1 MKFEKIIA
9 SLMVT
14 LTTLMTLVYP
24 VLAAVPTLGTLA
36 STPSTV
42 LGKPAEGFYIVI
54 GKDAK
59 AEDVAGAA
67 DIAVRLAE
75 LSYEEKNIPGVS
87 AAVNGLE
94 RDDVGLNDALSVLPG
109 SGVLKNFHY
118 TGLKDSTFSWRG
130 SNYDYHEDV
139 NVAGVKMRHE
149 FAASNIN
156 GTEKM
161 EFQTSGD
168 VLYEYVFDK
177 ALSGIGT
184 ATDPNY
190 SYPVNV
196 NLLGK
201 PFALVGSS
209 AANELAVLQGS
220 VCVDDKAITDK
231 VPCIYGKYYVYATV
245 GGTNV
250 LRVAVWEGSK
260 DTGSLVSEGTIMNV
274 PNFIN
279 FDSLGISVRVTS
291 VAALTEGTVIGA
303 NVIVGPIGSTLHT
316 YKSSADVSSSD
327 PTVTD
332 RFSGETDWGI
342 QVSGFTTAGTIPAG
356 AKIQVVYKP
365 TETVYKL
372 EGDKLS
378 LPNNYGELGFEGFNT
393 DKFALIKITPV
404 TSKAVYD
411 SSDNLIASGLN
422 GFEIYSESP
431 ASSVGSAS
439 ATSAATNWYTKGY
452 LLFNETGVPVA
463 NNGTVMVG
471 FYDDVKG
478 RIIGTTTLTSF
489 AQNQS
494 NTVTSEYLAANM
506 LAFSS
511 NSYSEFTY
519 PFRISYGGVG
529 DTTFYLNFTI
539 RSGTTTN
546 IVQSVVVSDVTMLYQ
561 NKSVWTS
568 ANVPEFQLGASGAS
582 TEETEVTA
590 VTEGGTAD
598 SIGKSVQN
606 VVADSG
612 IIVVSPSANG
622 GSEIVRFKAP
632 SKALKVKVYFGT
644 LGSTTTSQTYK
655 AMVSVTSM
663 VAKLDS
669 DVSTLEKAKNLIV
682 VGGACANSVAADAL
696 NVTFK
701 TFPACAAGISSG
713 TAIISLVAS
722 PYNATGKVVL
732 VVAGYAAENTRAA
745 SSVVQQYSTLL
756 AGVNKTSVVVTGTT
770 VNAAAIS

>member
-9 SLMVT
+9 SLMVAI
-14 LTTLMTLVYP
+14 TTLMTLVYP
-24 VLAAVPTLGTLA
+24 VLAAVPTLGSLA
-36 STPSTV
+36 SSPSTV

-94 RDDVGLNDALSVLPG
+94 RDDVGLNDLLNVLPG
-109 SGVLKNFHY
+109 TGILKNFHY
-118 TGLKDSTFSWRG
+118 TGLKDGTFSWRS

-139 NVAGVKMRHE
+139 DLTGVKMRHE

-161 EFQTSGD
+161 ELETSGD
-168 VLYEYVFDK
+168 VIYEYVFDK
-177 ALSGIGT
+177 ALSGLGT
-184 ATDPNY
+184 AADPNY
-190 SYPVNV
+190 SYPVNI

-201 PFALVGSS
+201 PFALVGTS
-209 AANELAVLQGS
+209 AADEVAVLQGS
-220 VCVDDKAITDK
+220 VCVDDQAITDTT
-231 VPCIYGKYYVYATV
+231 PCVYGKYYVYAKV

-250 LRVAVWEGSK
+250 LRVTVWEGSK
-260 DTGSLVSEGTIMNV
+260 DTGSLVGEGTIMNV
-274 PNFIN
+274 PNSIK
-279 FDSLGISVRVTS
+279 FDSLGISVRALS

-303 NVIVGPIGSTLHT
+303 NVVVGPVGSTDHT

-327 PTVTD
+327 PTITD
-332 RFSGETDWGI
+332 RFPGETEWGI
-342 QVSGFTTAGTIPAG
+342 QVSGFTTAGSIPAG

-365 TETVYKL
+365 TETVYK
-372 EGDKLS
+372 EAEDKLS
-378 LPNNYGELGFEGFNT
+378 LPNNYGDLGFEGFNT

-404 TSKAVYD
+404 TSKAVYNTTD
-411 SSDNLIASGLN
+411 SLIESGLN

-439 ATSAATNWYTKGY
+439 ATPAATNWYSRGY
-452 LLFNETGVPVA
+452 VLFNTTVG
-463 NNGTVMVG
+463 NNGTVMIG

-478 RIIGTTTLTSF
+478 RIVGTATPTGLVG
-489 AQNQS
+489 NQS
-494 NTVTSEYLAANM
+494 NVATSEYYSANM
-506 LAFSS
+506 QFVTSG
-511 NSYSEFTY
+511 YVEFTY

-529 DTTFYLNFTI
+529 DTTYYLNFTI
-539 RSGTTTN
+539 RTN
-546 IVQSVVVSDVTMLYQ
+546 STNTNVVQSVVVSDVTMVYQ
-561 NKSVWTS
+561 NKTVWTAAS
-568 ANVPEFQLGASGAS
+568 VPEFRLGVTAAS
-582 TEETEVTA
+582 TEESEVTA

-598 SIGKSVQN
+598 QIGKSVQN

-612 IIVVSPSANG
+612 IIAVSPSSNG
-622 GSEIVRFKAP
+622 GSEIVKFKAP
-632 SKALKVKVYFGT
+632 SKALKAKVYFGT
-644 LGSTTTSQTYK
+644 LGTTSTNQTYK

-669 DVSTLEKAKNLIV
+669 DVQAGTLEKAKNLIV

-701 TFPACAAGISSG
+701 TFPACAVGISSG
-713 TAIISLVAS
+713 TAIIKLVAS

-732 VVAGYAAENTRAA
+732 VVAGYGAENTRAA

-756 AGVNKTSVVVTGTT
+756 AGINKTSVVVTGIT